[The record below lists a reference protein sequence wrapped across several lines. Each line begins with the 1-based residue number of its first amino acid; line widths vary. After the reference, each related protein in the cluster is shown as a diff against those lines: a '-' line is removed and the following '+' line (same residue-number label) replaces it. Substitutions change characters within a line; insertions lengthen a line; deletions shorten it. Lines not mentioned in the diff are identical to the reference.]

1 MHKRIIW
8 TLFFAAFILDYFR
21 SHSTSESPKP
31 SSKNYKEEVFNENEI
46 NSPKE
51 KKKVDFNDEE
61 LQDTND
67 YEDNYSEREKIN
79 QKRRKKNQNID
90 LRIEFCQSWSHRGYF
105 NQVKEHLEKVYSNIS
120 VTPSD
125 YPLSPT
131 RKLLYYLVTFFQVSL
146 ILVLFAGRYVKP
158 YLIMIIPENI
168 IDWID
173 GNKMMVGIGG
183 FLIGNV
189 LNNNITNS
197 GAFEIYCNEKLV
209 WSAINNEKKVPTIE
223 GIINIIERFG
233 GKLYKY

>member
-90 LRIEFCQSWSHRGYF
+90 LIIEFCQS
-105 NQVKEHLEKVYSNIS
+105 
-120 VTPSD
+120 
-125 YPLSPT
+125 
-131 RKLLYYLVTFFQVSL
+131 
-146 ILVLFAGRYVKP
+146 
-158 YLIMIIPENI
+158 
-168 IDWID
+168 
-173 GNKMMVGIGG
+173 
-183 FLIGNV
+183 
-189 LNNNITNS
+189 
-197 GAFEIYCNEKLV
+197 
-209 WSAINNEKKVPTIE
+209 
-223 GIINIIERFG
+223 
-233 GKLYKY
+233 